1 MPGKDVMPQLPDIAD
16 DLSDIMSDL
25 QGIGGGLSDA
35 QIVQQTVPPEVWKGA
50 SAHAYTQELDTLKNK
65 VSALS
70 GKAYACA
77 QDLQPFRD
85 ILSEI
90 RHIITSWQY
99 D

>member
-35 QIVQQTVPPEVWKGA
+35 QIVQQTVPSEVWKGA

-65 VSALS
+65 VSTL
-70 GKAYACA
+70 
-77 QDLQPFRD
+77 
-85 ILSEI
+85 
-90 RHIITSWQY
+90 
-99 D
+99 

>member
-1 MPGKDVMPQLPDIAD
+1 MPQLPDIAD

-50 SAHAYTQELDTLKNK
+50 SAHAYTQELENLKNK
-65 VSALS
+65 VSTLS

-85 ILSEI
+85 KLSGI
-90 RHIITSWQY
+90 RHKNY
-99 D
+99 LAK